1 MIEDLCLLSVSN
13 RPEFPCVDEYFQCI
27 AQRSGRQGF
36 SSKAR
41 VRVWMASHVDYEYYV
56 GKAAEKGYW
65 PWESPVFDSL
75 KEFLR

>member
-13 RPEFPCVDEYFQCI
+13 RPEFPCVDDYFQCI